1 MRKDAPL
8 AVEVPAPDRDSPAW
22 VKVGV
27 IAAVGF
33 VIGVAWPR
41 VMGVKLGP
49 NAPGEAAAAAA
60 SAAASAKAAGR
71 APEAP
76 PASVNAKSGLAGAPG
91 SSAASA
97 GTGPLAASATVPAGP
112 PQVSVQRGAVIACK
126 TTDGE
131 NKKGKECGTLAG
143 LDNVVPPHLRKLAT
157 CSAAEGQTGKL
168 SFVATAIFPSGGLSW
183 DVGKSSTVGNLEG
196 ITNCLKTHFSGV
208 TATGVAHEHNRY
220 TVAYNVTFAPA
231 AVEAAPPKI
240 AKDDKAAKD
249 DGADKNGKDDKSDK
263 GDKSDAPAA
272 AAGSEAS
279 VGWEVALVR
288 DVPKTGAV
296 VARLPRGT
304 KVKLGAIKDGWYAI
318 KYGDAFASD
327 GFVYRGAIGR

>member
-8 AVEVPAPDRDSPAW
+8 AVEVPAPDRDSPGW

-33 VIGVAWPR
+33 VIGIAWPR

-49 NAPGEAAAAAA
+49 SAPGEAAAAAA
-60 SAAASAKAAGR
+60 SASASAKALGR
-71 APEAP
+71 APDAP
-76 PASVNAKSGLAGAPG
+76 PASVTAKAGSPIASASSATASG

-97 GTGPLAASATVPAGP
+97 AVPSGP
-112 PQVSVQRGAVIACK
+112 PQISVQRGAVIGCK
-126 TTDGE
+126 TAEGE
-131 NKKGKECGTLAG
+131 SKKGKECGTLAG

-168 SFVATAIFPSGGLSW
+168 SFVATAAFPSGGLSW
-183 DVGKSSTVGNLEG
+183 DVGKSSTVGNIEG
-196 ITNCLKTHFSGV
+196 ITNCLKTHFAGV

-220 TVAYNVTFAPA
+220 TVAYNVTFAPPIA
-231 AVEAAPPKI
+231 EAAPKNDKTDKADKNDKPESAEK
-240 AKDDKAAKD
+240 AKDDKSEKTA
-249 DGADKNGKDDKSDK
+249 
-263 GDKSDAPAA
+263 DAPAA

-288 DVPKTGAV
+288 DVPKTGSV

-318 KYGDAFASD
+318 KYGDGFASD

>member
-1 MRKDAPL
+1 MRKDSPL
-8 AVEVPAPDRDSPAW
+8 AVDVPTPDRDSPAW

-49 NAPGEAAAAAA
+49 SAPGEAAAAAA

-76 PASVNAKSGLAGAPG
+76 PASVNAKSASGAPSASAVTMG

-97 GTGPLAASATVPAGP
+97 VVPSGS
-112 PQVSVQRGAVIACK
+112 PQVSVQRGSVIACK
-126 TTDGE
+126 TSDGE
-131 NKKGKECGTLAG
+131 SKKGKECGALAG

-168 SFVATAIFPSGGLSW
+168 SFVATAVFPSGGLSW

-231 AVEAAPPKI
+231 AIEAATP
-240 AKDDKAAKD
+240 AKADK
-249 DGADKNGKDDKSDK
+249 ADKNAKDSPDSPDKNAK
-263 GDKSDAPAA
+263 EDKSDAPAA
-272 AAGSEAS
+272 AAGGEAS

-296 VARLPRGT
+296 VARLPRGS
-304 KVKLGAIKDGWYAI
+304 KVKIGVMKDGWYAI
-318 KYGDAFASD
+318 KYGDAFSSD

>member
-8 AVEVPAPDRDSPAW
+8 AVEVPAPDRDSPGW

-76 PASVNAKSGLAGAPG
+76 PASVNAKSGLAGAP
-91 SSAASA
+91 SSNASA
-97 GTGPLAASATVPAGP
+97 GASTVTSATVPSGP
-112 PQVSVQRGAVIACK
+112 PQVSVQRGSVIACK
-126 TTDGE
+126 TADGE
-131 NKKGKECGTLAG
+131 SKKGKECGTLSG
-143 LDNVVPPHLRKLAT
+143 LDNVVPPHLRKLAQ

-168 SFVATAIFPSGGLSW
+168 SFVATAAFPSGGLSW
-183 DVGKSSTVGNLEG
+183 DVGKSSTVGNIEG

-220 TVAYNVTFAPA
+220 TVAYNVTFAPP
-231 AVEAAPPKI
+231 AVDANAPKI
-240 AKDDKAAKD
+240 DKTAKDDKT
-249 DGADKNGKDDKSDK
+249 DGADKNAKDVSDK
-263 GDKSDAPAA
+263 GDKPDAPPA

-288 DVPKTGAV
+288 DVPKTGGV

-318 KYGDAFASD
+318 KYGDGFASD